1 MSKELPVILFENKE
15 QFAEWLESKPG
26 DDGIW
31 IQFAK
36 KNSGIKTLTYEEAV
50 EIALCYGWIDG
61 QKKKFDHQTYILR
74 FTPRRAQSGW
84 SLRNKEK
91 ALQLIEEGK
100 MRATGLSAIEKAKQN
115 GCWDNAYEPQSI
127 IEIPPDLESELVQY
141 PEARQF
147 FESLNSVNRY
157 AILHRIQTAKTA
169 ELRAKKIEQFMEM
182 LINKK
187 RIY

>member
-1 MSKELPVILFENKE
+1 MPKDLPVILFENKE
-15 QFAEWLESKPG
+15 QFAEWLESIPG

-36 KNSGIKTLTYEEAV
+36 KDSGVQTLTYEEAV
-50 EIALCYGWIDG
+50 EVALCYGWIDG
-61 QKKKFDHQTYILR
+61 QKKKYDHLTYILR
-74 FTPRRAQSGW
+74 FTPRRAKSGW

-100 MRATGLSAIEKAKQN
+100 IRPSGLAAIEQAKQN
-115 GCWDNAYEPQSI
+115 GTWDNAYEPQSTI
-127 IEIPPDLESELVQY
+127 AIPPDLEAELVQC

-157 AILHRIQTAKTA
+157 AILHRIQTAKSP
-169 ELRAKKIEQFMEM
+169 ELRTKKIEQFMEM

-187 RIY
+187 KIY